1 MGAVIDCIAKSQHSL
16 KLQTTSSKMPFVKV
30 ATNLARNQ
38 LPKSFMPRFNKQ
50 LAVILNKDEKVFKW
64 QLETD
69 KYMAVGCGEDD
80 HRKPYMLI
88 EIESFGV
95 FNTTENCHKFMPQIF
110 KAAMAESGVAE
121 EAIVAKFR
129 DLNPSHV
136 GVMSKCVK

>member
-1 MGAVIDCIAKSQHSL
+1 
-16 KLQTTSSKMPFVKV
+16 
-30 ATNLARNQ
+30 
-38 LPKSFMPRFNKQ
+38 
-50 LAVILNKDEKVFKW
+50 
-64 QLETD
+64 
-69 KYMAVGCGEDD
+69 
-80 HRKPYMLI
+80 MLI

-95 FNTTENCHKFMPQIF
+95 FNVSKSSLLRTTGIRFTSIFLHPFQTTENCHKFMPQIF